1 MSSRNAVVV
10 YVSER
15 DFLTLFQGWKRYECL
30 ALPDLKACRD
40 EKGERREIPEDA
52 ELERA
57 CYEWDRRAFG
67 LLFTH
72 PSFPV
77 VADGERCPAWLLTEV
92 TVHAL
97 PIQEVRP
104 DGVVV
109 VERPAL

>member
-1 MSSRNAVVV
+1 MSSRNAVIVH
-10 YVSER
+10 VSER

-40 EKGERREIPEDA
+40 EAGCRQAIPEDA
-52 ELERA
+52 ELERVHHD
-57 CYEWDRRAFG
+57 WHRRAFG

-72 PSFPV
+72 PSFPA
-77 VADGERCPAWLLTEV
+77 VADGDRCPVWVATEV

-97 PIQEVRP
+97 PVAEVRP

-109 VERPAL
+109 VERSA